1 MNATTS
7 ITITPVRVADL
18 LAEGERMPVYVHVID
33 HPDAR
38 VLVDTG
44 MTELH
49 PAVADLDPRLRPLSA
64 AGLRPR
70 RHRHRRQHPP
80 ALRPLRR
87 QPPLRRQADL
97 RPASG
102 ARRRAQRGRL
112 HHSRVG
118 RCARRAVRAG
128 RRRARAASRAPAR
141 PGAGPHTRHAGGRRR
156 DRRAAGRRRR
166 RRGGLVRRAR
176 RAAAP
181 KASCGCA
188 RSTPSWSGS
197 RTSTSRGDPAPSRA
211 SRRRSM
217 CRRCRGARQRIP
229 SHRSVVVWPSFMYTQ
244 LCLLGCSYLGA
255 WR

>member
-1 MNATTS
+1 MNAPAS

-18 LAEGERMPVYVHVID
+18 LAEGERMPVYVYVID

-49 PAVADLDPRLRPLSA
+49 PAVADLESPPPSLEQAGPRS
-64 AGLRPR
+64 R
-70 RHRHRRQHPP
+70 RHRHRGQHTP

-118 RCARRAVRAG
+118 R
-128 RRRARAASRAPAR
+128 
-141 PGAGPHTRHAGGRRR
+141 GAGVRYMPVDGELDLLPGLRLVPAPGHTRG
-156 DRRAAGRRRR
+156 
-166 RRGGLVRRAR
+166 
-176 RAAAP
+176 
-181 KASCGCA
+181 
-188 RSTPSWSGS
+188 
-197 RTSTSRGDPAPSRA
+197 
-211 SRRRSM
+211 M
-217 CRRCRGARQRIP
+217 Q
-229 SHRSVVVWPSFMYTQ
+229 VVVVETDHFPLTDP
-244 LCLLGCSYLGA
+244 
-255 WR
+255 